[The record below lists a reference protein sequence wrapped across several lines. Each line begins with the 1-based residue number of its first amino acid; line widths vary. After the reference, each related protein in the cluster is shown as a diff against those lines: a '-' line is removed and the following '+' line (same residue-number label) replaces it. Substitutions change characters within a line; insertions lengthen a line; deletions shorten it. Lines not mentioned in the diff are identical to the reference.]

1 MNILKNGIDI
11 SKWQGNFDMAKAKSE
26 GFDFAII
33 KGGGGDDGLYTD
45 SRFAKNYEKAKA
57 LGLPVGVYWFSKALT
72 VEAAIREA
80 EYFYENC
87 LKGRQFE
94 LPVYIDVENK
104 AQLAVGKRLLTDIIH
119 AWCQRLEAKGFWV
132 GIYSSLSYFSNYMY
146 DAELQRYSH
155 WIACWAKT
163 CDYTGDCFG
172 MWQYGGGTNLIRS
185 NQVAGVT
192 CDQDFLLIDYP
203 TLIKAAGKNGF
214 PTMPQKPIQEK
225 TPTTPEKPDEIT
237 SGLAAGTKLKLSNAA
252 LYASSTAGAKAAIK
266 TGTYYLWGDA
276 IINNRVRITNSV
288 TNVGKSGQVTGWI
301 ALTDAQAGAET
312 SAQYSETIYTVVKGD
327 TLSGIATKY
336 GTTYQKL
343 AAYNDIA
350 NPNLIYVGQKIRIP
364 K

>member
-1 MNILKNGIDI
+1 MNILKTGIDI
-11 SKWQGNFDMAKAKSE
+11 SKWQGDFDLAKAKAE
-26 GFDFAII
+26 GFSFAIL
-33 KGGGGDDGLYTD
+33 KGGGGDAGLYTD
-45 SRFAKNYEKAKA
+45 KRFAGNYANAKA
-57 LGLPVGVYWFSKALT
+57 LNMPVGAYWFSKALT

-104 AQLAVGKRLLTDIIH
+104 SQLALGKRLLTDIIH

-146 DAELQRYSH
+146 DDELQRYAH
-155 WIACWAKT
+155 WVACWAKT
-163 CDYTGDCFG
+163 CNYTKDCFG

-192 CDQDFLLIDYP
+192 CDQDYLLIDYP

-214 PTMPQKPIQEK
+214 NADGKPLG
-225 TPTTPEKPDEIT
+225 TPVEPVPEH
-237 SGLAAGTKLKLSNAA
+237 
-252 LYASSTAGAKAAIK
+252 
-266 TGTYYLWGDA
+266 
-276 IINNRVRITNSV
+276 
-288 TNVGKSGQVTGWI
+288 
-301 ALTDAQAGAET
+301 ET
-312 SAQYSETIYTVVKGD
+312 HVEAVYTVVKGD

-343 AAYNDIA
+343 AAYNGIA
-350 NPNLIYVGQKIRIP
+350 NPNLIYVGQQIKIPGIAGASIPNTPAEIVYTVVKGDTLSAIAAKYGTTWQKLADYNDIANPNLIYAGQKIRIP

>member
-1 MNILKNGIDI
+1 MNILKTGIDI
-11 SKWQGNFDMAKAKSE
+11 SKWQGDFDLAKAKSE
-26 GFDFAII
+26 GFDFVIL

-57 LGLPVGVYWFSKALT
+57 LGLPVGAYWFSKALT
-72 VEAAIREA
+72 VEAATQEA
-80 EYFYENC
+80 DYFYEHC

-119 AWCQRLEAKGFWV
+119 AWCQRLEARGFWV

-146 DAELQRYSH
+146 DAELQRYAH
-155 WIACWAKT
+155 WVACWAKT

-192 CDQDFLLIDYP
+192 CDQDYLLIDYP
-203 TLIKAAGKNGF
+203 TLIKAAGKNGYIAEDTAR
-214 PTMPQKPIQEK
+214 PNSSDIPK
-225 TPTTPEKPDEIT
+225 TPTESIRN
-237 SGLAAGTKLKLSNAA
+237 LAAGTKLTLTNVP
-252 LYASSTAGAKAAIK
+252 LYISSTATTKAGTK
-266 TGTYYLWGDA
+266 TGVYYLWDNA
-276 IINNRVRITNSV
+276 IINNRVRITNSAS
-288 TNVGKSGQVTGWI
+288 NVGKTGQITGWI
-301 ALTDAQAGAET
+301 ALTDAQSGTGTIVQPVET
-312 SAQYSETIYTVVKGD
+312 VYVVAKGD

-343 AAYNDIA
+343 AAYNGIA

>member
-57 LGLPVGVYWFSKALT
+57 LGLPVGAYWFSKALT
-72 VEAAIREA
+72 VEAATQEA
-80 EYFYENC
+80 DYFYEHC

-132 GIYSSLSYFSNYMY
+132 GIYSSLSYFGSYMY
-146 DAELQRYSH
+146 DEELQRYAH
-155 WIACWAKT
+155 WVACWSKT
-163 CDYTGDCFG
+163 CNYAKDCFG

-185 NQVAGVT
+185 NQVAGQT
-192 CDQDFLLIDYP
+192 CDQNYLLIDYP
-203 TLIKAAGKNGF
+203 ALIKAAGKNGYIAEDTAR
-214 PTMPQKPIQEK
+214 PNSSDIPK
-225 TPTTPEKPDEIT
+225 TPTESIRNLT
-237 SGLAAGTKLKLSNAA
+237 AGTKLTLTNVA
-252 LYASSTAGAKAAIK
+252 LYISSTATAKAGTK
-266 TGTYYLWGDA
+266 TGVYYLWGND
-276 IINNRVRITNSV
+276 IINNRVRITNSAS
-288 TNVGKSGQVTGWI
+288 NVGKAGQITGWI

-312 SAQYSETIYTVVKGD
+312 SVQYSETIYTVVKGD

-343 AAYNDIA
+343 AAYNGIA

>member
-1 MNILKNGIDI
+1 MNILKTGIDI
-11 SKWQGNFDMAKAKSE
+11 SVWQGDFDLAKAKAE
-26 GFDFAII
+26 GFSFAIL
-33 KGGGGDDGLYTD
+33 KGGGGDAGLYTD
-45 SRFAKNYEKAKA
+45 KRFAQNYANAKA
-57 LGLPVGVYWFSKALT
+57 LNMPTGVYWFSKALT

-104 AQLAVGKRLLTDIIH
+104 SQLALGKRLLTDIIH

-132 GIYSSLSYFSNYMY
+132 GIYSSLSHFANYMY

-185 NQVAGVT
+185 NQVAGQT
-192 CDQDFLLIDYP
+192 CDQDYLLIDYP

-214 PTMPQKPIQEK
+214 NADGKPLE
-225 TPTTPEKPDEIT
+225 TPAEPVPEHETPVE
-237 SGLAAGTKLKLSNAA
+237 A
-252 LYASSTAGAKAAIK
+252 
-266 TGTYYLWGDA
+266 
-276 IINNRVRITNSV
+276 V
-288 TNVGKSGQVTGWI
+288 
-301 ALTDAQAGAET
+301 
-312 SAQYSETIYTVVKGD
+312 YTVVKGD

-343 AAYNDIA
+343 AAYNGIA
-350 NPNLIYVGQKIRIP
+350 NPNLIYVGQQIKIPGTAGASVPNTPAEMVYTVVKGDTLSGIAAKYGTTWQKLADYNDIANPNLIYAGQKIRIP